1 LNRRSRVCSEL
12 CLEVNRSCARLTISH
27 GRTLDDVQRVS
38 ALVEEHLVWTML
50 DSNIVEV
57 VKRPNVLHNEFPLW
71 SRNSAAQKRRAR
83 GC

>member
-12 CLEVNRSCARLTISH
+12 CLEVNRSRARLTISH

-38 ALVEEHLVWTML
+38 ALVEEHPVWTVL
-50 DSNIVEV
+50 DSNIVKV